1 MASPFD
7 AAFMQAAKRSFDLQ
21 NKHFQDLQK
30 QPFPN
35 PFGSPAHHRSS
46 PAMGHHMTAGG
57 GKPRHKIVVPR
68 HKAPHH
74 PVNFTPPMHHDPPGF
89 VGTIKDKYGN
99 GGKGVR
105 NGDLLDETAIEMIWR
120 IISSG
125 LVAVGNGF
133 NIIITGLGELWVTL
147 TQPMV
152 DALQRARRSFHQA
165 TAWAANNWVDIA
177 ERTAC
182 VILAGIILAIL
193 IIVDPI

>member
-46 PAMGHHMTAGG
+46 PAVGHHMTAGL
-57 GKPRHKIVVPR
+57 GKPRHKIVIPR
-68 HKAPHH
+68 HKPPHH
-74 PVNFTPPMHHDPPGF
+74 PGNFTPPMHHDPPGI
-89 VGTIKDKYGN
+89 VGTIKDQFGD
-99 GGKGVR
+99 GGRGVR
-105 NGDLLDETAIEMIWR
+105 NGKLLDETAIEMIWR

-133 NIIITGLGELWVTL
+133 NIIITGLGEISVTL

-152 DALQRARRSFHQA
+152 DALQRARLSFQHA
-165 TAWAANNWVDIA
+165 KAEAANNWVNIA
-177 ERTAC
+177 GWT
-182 VILAGIILAIL
+182 VTILAGIAFAIL
-193 IIVDPI
+193 VIVTP